1 MNIEEMQSNYTGS
14 KPRIHHRT
22 IGKGPPLIFLHGI
35 GGNSSNWEEQ
45 QIFFSK
51 EYTTIAWDARGYGHS
66 EDYDGPLNFSDF
78 GKDLEILLDVLNI
91 KKAHFVGLSMGARI
105 LMDFFSVYRK
115 RVATLTLCDCYY
127 SFDKNFLNPS
137 KRKKYIEIRQKPL
150 LEGKTLM
157 DIAPKIIK
165 SLVSPSCSENVKK
178 KIYNSLSQIR
188 SESYLKT
195 IKEAVNYDVTKGLSN
210 FNVPVQLI
218 FGEHDVLTPPSLGE
232 LMKEKIINSSL
243 DIIPNAGHLSNME
256 KPITFNKILLNF
268 LSKYKNKA
276 NYFGHN

>member
-1 MNIEEMQSNYTGS
+1 MNTEEMQSNYSGS
-14 KPRIHHRT
+14 KPRIHHK
-22 IGKGPPLIFLHGI
+22 IVGKGPPLIFLHGI

-66 EDYDGPLNFSDF
+66 DDYDGPLIFSDF
-78 GKDLEILLDVLNI
+78 GKDLAILLDTLNI

-105 LMDFFSVYRK
+105 LMDFFSVYSK

-165 SLVSPSCSENVKK
+165 SLVSPCCSENVKK
-178 KIYNSLSQIR
+178 KIYNSLSLIR

-210 FNVPVQLI
+210 FNVPIQLI
-218 FGEHDVLTPPSLGE
+218 FGEHDALTPPSLGKS
-232 LMKEKIINSSL
+232 MKEKIINSSL

-256 KPITFNKILLNF
+256 KPETFNKVLLNF

-276 NYFGHN
+276 IYLGNN

>member
-1 MNIEEMQSNYTGS
+1 MNIEGMQSNYIGS
-14 KPRIHHRT
+14 NPRIYYKT

-45 QIFFSK
+45 QIYFSR

-66 EDYDGPLNFSDF
+66 EDYYGPLTFSDF
-78 GKDLEILLDVLNI
+78 SKDLAVLLESLNI

-105 LMDFFSVYRK
+105 LMDFFSVYSK

-127 SFDKNFLNPS
+127 SFEENFLNLS

-150 LEGKTLM
+150 LEGKALT

-165 SLVSPSCSENVKK
+165 SLVSPSCSENIKK
-178 KIYNSLSQIR
+178 KIYNSLSKIR

-195 IKEAVNYDVTKGLSN
+195 IKEAINYDVTKGLSN

-218 FGEHDVLTPPSLGE
+218 FGEHDALTPPSLGE
-232 LMKEKIINSSL
+232 SMKEKIINSNL

-256 KPITFNKILLNF
+256 KPEIFNKILLNF
-268 LSKYKNKA
+268 LSKHKNKA
-276 NYFGHN
+276 NYFGNK